1 MLSIDDWLFISV
13 IIWLLLISVIMLKA
27 LKNKE
32 ENMSLEAKSKR
43 DMIDLEKITKNIEKD
58 YRPTNISLTKYEQE
72 QEDNAIIS
80 YQELLDSKGRSNV
93 NYDDEFDNKT
103 DIEVRKVDLNNNSKN
118 DYDQSKINVSLMS
131 YEKEEAFLKALK
143 QLKIDLAR

>member
-1 MLSIDDWLFISV
+1 
-13 IIWLLLISVIMLKA
+13 
-27 LKNKE
+27 
-32 ENMSLEAKSKR
+32 MSLEAASKR

-58 YRPTNISLTKYEQE
+58 YKPININLTKYEQE

-80 YQELLDSKGRSNV
+80 YQELLNSKDKKHV
-93 NYDDEFDNKT
+93 NYEDDFDSKT

-118 DYDQSKINVSLMS
+118 DYDQSKINVTLMS